1 MVHRHTGSIRVRG
14 MSTANSSNGPLYI
27 IDGVPTDKLPSLT
40 NWSLGW
46 AHCYSLPREW
56 SLSAGGELV
65 QKPYGGLKGLRTQT
79 VFSREGFT
87 LDGSLDLDPVRG
99 DAVEVCGEFEAG
111 NGSFGF
117 ELFRGGGG
125 CARIFYA
132 TASGEIEADLSSLPR
147 IPNDGGIYDGV
158 YRCALPVGPDAGS
171 VVKLNV
177 FLDHSI
183 LDIFVNDRW
192 ATSVRVFPTDDAGA
206 EVAAF
211 SEGEVK
217 VGSLSAW
224 ILDIEASGSSVET
237 VDMTVTGLAPSCLY
251 DMSGRSFPHG
261 MTDSLNP
268 GIYVGN
274 GGKILV
280 R

>member
-1 MVHRHTGSIRVRG
+1 MF
-14 MSTANSSNGPLYI
+14 
-27 IDGVPTDKLPSLT
+27 K
-40 NWSLGW
+40 
-46 AHCYSLPREW
+46 
-56 SLSAGGELV
+56 
-65 QKPYGGLKGLRTQT
+65 
-79 VFSREGFT
+79 
-87 LDGSLDLDPVRG
+87 
-99 DAVEVCGEFEAG
+99 
-111 NGSFGF
+111 NGSNSAKVYY
-117 ELFRGGGG
+117 EPS
-125 CARIFYA
+125 
-132 TASGEIEADLSSLPR
+132 SGQIVADFSSLPR
-147 IPNDGGIYDGV
+147 IPNDAGIYDGV
-158 YRCALPVGPDAGS
+158 YRCTLPERPVAGS

-192 ATSVRVFPTDDAGA
+192 ATSIRVFPTDDAGA

-224 ILDIEASGSSVET
+224 ILDVEASGSSVEE
-237 VDMTVTGLAPSCLY
+237 VDMAGNGQTSSCLY
-251 DMSGRSFPHG
+251 DMSGRSFPRD
-261 MTDSLNP
+261 MTESLNP

>member
-14 MSTANSSNGPLYI
+14 MSTANST
-27 IDGVPTDKLPSLT
+27 TDKLPSQT
-40 NWSLGW
+40 NWRLGW

-56 SLSAGGELV
+56 SLSAGGELI
-65 QKPYGGLKGLRTQT
+65 QKPYEGLKGLRTNT
-79 VFSREGFT
+79 VFSREGFV
-87 LDGSLDLDPVRG
+87 LDGDMALDPVKG
-99 DAVEVCGEFEAG
+99 NALELYGEFVAG
-111 NGSFGF
+111 NSSFGF
-117 ELFRGGGG
+117 ELFKNGSNS
-125 CARIFYA
+125 AKVYYEPS
-132 TASGEIEADLSSLPR
+132 SGQIVADFSSLPR
-147 IPNDGGIYDGV
+147 IPNDAGIYDGV
-158 YRCALPVGPDAGS
+158 YRCTLPERPVAGS

-192 ATSVRVFPTDDAGA
+192 ATSIRVFPTDDAGA

-224 ILDIEASGSSVET
+224 ILDVEASGSSVEE
-237 VDMTVTGLAPSCLY
+237 VDMAGNGQTSSCLY
-251 DMSGRSFPHG
+251 DMSGRSFPRD
-261 MTDSLNP
+261 MTESLNP